1 MGRVLAHQVG
11 QLAEQAK
18 FFCVLFASP
27 FILDTWPH
35 FFFFCCNLGSSL
47 IPHPYHT
54 TSTLGV
60 GCNLGIFFPCFAPWV
75 LQCPVPQSRMI
86 RKWTSSCNI
95 KIGAQQFQFLI
106 MLVSL
111 GYLKWCGISWGLLQA
126 YSPLVQWSSVKYRII
141 PKPQEFESF

>member
-11 QLAEQAK
+11 QLAELAK

-27 FILDTWPH
+27 FILDMWPH
-35 FFFFCCNLGSSL
+35 FFFFFGYNLDSSL

-54 TSTLGV
+54 TSTLGI
-60 GCNLGIFFPCFAPWV
+60 GCNLGIFSPCSA
-75 LQCPVPQSRMI
+75 VPQSRMI

-111 GYLKWCGISWGLLQA
+111 GYLK
-126 YSPLVQWSSVKYRII
+126 
-141 PKPQEFESF
+141 